1 MEVGRYKIAA
11 PFMIFKF
18 SMEISGAKEG
28 NGDAMPRRSSV
39 GAVILNA
46 SMKKRGQRR
55 RHS

>member
-28 NGDAMPRRSSV
+28 DGDAMPRRSSV
-39 GAVILNA
+39 GALVLNA
-46 SMKKRGQRR
+46 SMEKRVQRGR
-55 RHS
+55 CS